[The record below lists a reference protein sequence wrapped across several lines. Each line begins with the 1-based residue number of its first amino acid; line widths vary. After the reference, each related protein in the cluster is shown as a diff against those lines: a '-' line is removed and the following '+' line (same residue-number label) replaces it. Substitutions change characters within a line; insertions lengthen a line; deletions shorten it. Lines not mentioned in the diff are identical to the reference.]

1 MPSLLTL
8 PWLLSNA
15 LTSLGAV
22 SSGSEPN
29 PPVWPASVHVFSPG
43 DDAACAS
50 VAASIFS
57 TNGGKIPKNNGQF
70 VSSRHALLFKPGAYS
85 CAVPVGFYTQVG
97 GIGLP
102 WVGATLTL
110 SWS

>member
-1 MPSLLTL
+1 MPLILT
-8 PWLLSNA
+8 
-15 LTSLGAV
+15 

-57 TNGGKIPKNNGQF
+57 TNGGKVPTNNGQF

-97 GIGLP
+97 GIGHT
-102 WVGATLTL
+102 WVGATLAL
-110 SWS
+110 SWF

>member
-1 MPSLLTL
+1 MPLLLTL
-8 PWLLSNA
+8 PWLFSNA
-15 LTSLGAV
+15 LTSLGAA

-57 TNGGKIPKNNGQF
+57 TNGGKVPTNNGQF

-97 GIGLP
+97 GIGHA
-102 WVGATLTL
+102 WVGATLAL
-110 SWS
+110 SWF